1 MLTGIHKETCRENK
15 TTVVS
20 CPCVAKTPTKQNRC
34 KLCSTGALVRLL
46 LGGRLLYCNHFEQ
59 MKQHIGEEDNTLW
72 HTVSRGD
79 LSAYDR
85 EGAQTLPSY
94 RHARGLNIA
103 STQHLCGVTMLI
115 IYAPTLYLKYRT
127 TSYNMKVRNTKNSV
141 RILCKYTVNNVVTYE
156 YSKRHRNTIK

>member
-15 TTVVS
+15 TTVFS
-20 CPCVAKTPTKQNRC
+20 CPYIAKTLTKQYQC
-34 KLCSTGALVRLL
+34 EPHSTDLLCR
-46 LGGRLLYCNHFEQ
+46 RLLYWNHFEQ